1 MMLYYFKI
9 LLIIFFSFFVL
20 NLLSNKLLI
29 LKSKFYSHHQK
40 LVGNES
46 VPLIG
51 GIILFVSLCFNP
63 IFNDELIIYCCLAI
77 LVLGI
82 LSDIDYLKS
91 PFTSNET
98 TKERIQSTL
107 ILIAIILV
115 LAFVI
120 GGWLINLFKIIKIF
134 I

>member
-1 MMLYYFKI
+1 MGYLTNGEWDLITFIFFGFMLYKACTRPFRE
-9 LLIIFFSFFVL
+9 IIW
-20 NLLSNKLLI
+20 
-29 LKSKFYSHHQK
+29 
-40 LVGNES
+40 
-46 VPLIG
+46 
-51 GIILFVSLCFNP
+51 
-63 IFNDELIIYCCLAI
+63 LA
-77 LVLGI
+77 
-82 LSDIDYLKS
+82 LKS